1 MQRRV
6 RRKEKFNFGINERKR
21 ILKKIFM
28 EKKIKVFAPATV
40 SNVGP
45 GFDIMGFALNQ
56 PGDVIEVALS
66 KGKEIRIKKIYGSRN
81 LPYNPSKNIA
91 TASIISLLR
100 LRNIK
105 VGLDVVIRKN
115 MGIGS
120 GLGSSA
126 ASSVAGVFA
135 VNKLLDLK
143 LSKSELLVH
152 ALNGELISSG
162 TLHADNVAPCLFG
175 GFVLIRSYDPLDII
189 KIDYPENL
197 FCTVIYPHIEI
208 KTSEARRILDKKI
221 TRDNAIAQAGN
232 ASGLIAGLITNDIDL
247 ISRSMKDY
255 IAEPKRK
262 ELIPCYDV
270 VRIAALANG
279 AVNCNISGSG
289 PSMFSFSTS
298 LEDARRI
305 ASAMKEAALSKG
317 LRSETFISKI
327 NSRGPVII
335 K

>member
-1 MQRRV
+1 MAQ
-6 RRKEKFNFGINERKR
+6 N
-21 ILKKIFM
+21 
-28 EKKIKVFAPATV
+28 KIKVFAPATV

-56 PGDVIEVALS
+56 PGDIVEVSLA
-66 KGKEIRIKKIYGSRN
+66 KGNDIRIRKIYGSKV
-81 LPYNPSKNIA
+81 LPYNPSTNTA
-91 TASIISLLR
+91 TASIISLLKS
-100 LRNIK
+100 LKIK

-135 VNKLLDLK
+135 VNKLLNLK

-175 GFVLIRSYDPLDII
+175 GFVLIRSYDPLDVI
-189 KIDYPENL
+189 KIDYPKNL
-197 FCTVIYPHIEI
+197 FCTVIYPQIEI
-208 KTSEARRILDKKI
+208 KTSEARKILDKKVD
-221 TRDNAIAQAGN
+221 RSVAIAQTGN
-232 ASGLIAGLITNDIDL
+232 ASSLITGLITNNIDL
-247 ISRSMKDY
+247 ISRSMKDF
-255 IAEPKRK
+255 IAEPKRAK
-262 ELIPCYDV
+262 LIPCYDQ
-270 VRIAALANG
+270 VRIAALSNG
-279 AVNCNISGSG
+279 AINCNISGSG

-298 LEDARRI
+298 EVDAKRI
-305 ASAMKEAALSKG
+305 ANVMKEAAQSLG
-317 LRSETFISKI
+317 LNSVTYISKI
-327 NSRGPVII
+327 NQRGPIVL

>member
-1 MQRRV
+1 M
-6 RRKEKFNFGINERKR
+6 KR
-21 ILKKIFM
+21 
-28 EKKIKVFAPATV
+28 IKVFAPATV

-56 PGDVIEVALS
+56 PGDVVEVSLT
-66 KGKEIRIKKIYGSRN
+66 KGTEVIIKKIYGSRI
-81 LPYNPSKNIA
+81 LPNNPLKNTA

-100 LRNIK
+100 SHNIK
-105 VGLDVVIRKN
+105 VGLDVIIRKN

-126 ASSVAGVFA
+126 ASAVAGVFA
-135 VNKLLDLK
+135 VNKLLNLK
-143 LSKSELLVH
+143 LSKSELLIH
-152 ALNGELISSG
+152 ALNGEIISSG

-189 KIDYPENL
+189 KIDYPKNL

-208 KTSEARRILDKKI
+208 KTSEARKLLDKKVALH
-221 TRDNAIAQAGN
+221 DAIAQAGN

-289 PSMFSFSTS
+289 PSMFGFSTS
-298 LEDARRI
+298 LNYAKRI
-305 ASAMKEAALSKG
+305 ESAMKEAALSKG

-327 NSRGPVII
+327 NSRGLVII